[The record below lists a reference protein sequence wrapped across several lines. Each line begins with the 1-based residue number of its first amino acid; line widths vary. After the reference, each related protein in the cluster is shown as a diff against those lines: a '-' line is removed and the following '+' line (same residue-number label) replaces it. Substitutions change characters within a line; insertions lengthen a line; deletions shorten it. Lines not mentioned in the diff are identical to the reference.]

1 MYSSMLLC
9 ANELTYCNLSLLR
22 AELTVLHVVLTR
34 SLGQNCYSTS
44 PYAS

>member
-1 MYSSMLLC
+1 MYSSTLLC
-9 ANELTYCNLSLLR
+9 ANELTCNLSLLR
-22 AELTVLHVVLTR
+22 AELTVLHVVLTQ